1 MRHIKRNKKGQYTQR
16 HTGRKMFVLGL
27 LASIAFGTYVEMQ
40 KVVVPEVEAHEVATT
55 TPDKIV
61 EIVDV
66 PDISPTEVGLWFM
79 DSNVEL
85 LKAFRD
91 GDYEKAD
98 DILKN
103 QSAYV
108 TAVAIRTYD
117 NDTK

>member
-1 MRHIKRNKKGQYTQR
+1 MRHIKRNKKGQYTKR
-16 HTGRKMFVLGL
+16 HTGRTLFILGII
-27 LASIAFGTYVEMQ
+27 ASIGMGTYLEIQ
-40 KVVVPEVEAHEVATT
+40 KTVVPEVEAHVVATT
-55 TPDKIV
+55 TPDQIV
-61 EIVDV
+61 EIVAV
-66 PDISPTEVGLWFM
+66 PNLSPTEVGLWFM

-108 TAVAIRTYD
+108 TAVAIKTYD
-117 NDTK
+117 ADTK